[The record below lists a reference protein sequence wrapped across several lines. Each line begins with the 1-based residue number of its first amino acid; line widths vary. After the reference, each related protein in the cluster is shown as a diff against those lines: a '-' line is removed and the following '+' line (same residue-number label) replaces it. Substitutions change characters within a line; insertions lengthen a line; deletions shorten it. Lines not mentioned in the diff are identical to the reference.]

1 MQTPIRLGL
10 IGCGGIVQLQHLPTL
25 LDLNEVQIA
34 ALADPVT
41 ENLAKVAS
49 ATGVP
54 PDRHY
59 ADYRD
64 MLSAGALDAAL
75 IATPHHLHAEQVIG
89 AAAAGLAVISE
100 KPMATSL
107 DEARAVLAAR
117 AARNVPMGADGP
129 MGQAAAAAATQSRW
143 GELQRGVAQ
152 ANASAAARGVLT
164 RKVHRSRELRLESGV
179 VPLLLELLRL

>member
-1 MQTPIRLGL
+1 MTIYKAGL

-54 PDRHY
+54 PARHY

-75 IATPHHLHAEQVIG
+75 IATPRPCSG
-89 AAAAGLAVISE
+89 R
-100 KPMATSL
+100 PRTP
-107 DEARAVLAAR
+107 RAPR
-117 AARNVPMGADGP
+117 YC
-129 MGQAAAAAATQSRW
+129 
-143 GELQRGVAQ
+143 
-152 ANASAAARGVLT
+152 
-164 RKVHRSRELRLESGV
+164 SG
-179 VPLLLELLRL
+179 

>member
-1 MQTPIRLGL
+1 MQTPFRLGR

-34 ALADPVT
+34 ALADPIT

-64 MLSAGALDAAL
+64 MLSAVMGKSDLARPTCGAGNWPHRKSSPARIAPGVNMAL
-75 IATPHHLHAEQVIG
+75 WTTL
-89 AAAAGLAVISE
+89 
-100 KPMATSL
+100 
-107 DEARAVLAAR
+107 
-117 AARNVPMGADGP
+117 
-129 MGQAAAAAATQSRW
+129 
-143 GELQRGVAQ
+143 
-152 ANASAAARGVLT
+152 
-164 RKVHRSRELRLESGV
+164 
-179 VPLLLELLRL
+179 

>member
-64 MLSAGALDAAL
+64 ML
-75 IATPHHLHAEQVIG
+75 
-89 AAAAGLAVISE
+89 
-100 KPMATSL
+100 
-107 DEARAVLAAR
+107 
-117 AARNVPMGADGP
+117 
-129 MGQAAAAAATQSRW
+129 
-143 GELQRGVAQ
+143 
-152 ANASAAARGVLT
+152 
-164 RKVHRSRELRLESGV
+164 LRLSDPRCRERGFD
-179 VPLLLELLRL
+179 LRAFRPRPNHRRHPAHKFLRQTFRSLRDAPRRRKPQLAQISSLHLSNVHLPGYLPR